1 MSTNELASKVRELK
15 ELQRMAEEITAEM
28 EAIKDEIKATMT
40 AQDTDTIT
48 AGEYKVRWT
57 AVTSRRFD
65 TTAFKKIY
73 SDLGYNQ
80 FTKES
85 VTRRFSIA

>member
-1 MSTNELASKVRELK
+1 MSTENLERKIKELH

-28 EAIKDEIKATMT
+28 ESIKDEIKAAMT
-40 AQDTDTIT
+40 AQNTDTIT
-48 AGEYKVRWT
+48 AGEYRVRWT

-65 TTAFKKIY
+65 TTAFKKVY
-73 SDLGYNQ
+73 SDLYNQ